1 MSLFTYKSFFVNVS
15 STCLSSYLMIFQNI
29 IQNDMPRLSVFDLLR
44 ETDAE
49 FIARTNWQYTSQ
61 APIYVP
67 DVSITVQGSAIGAP

>member
-1 MSLFTYKSFFVNVS
+1 
-15 STCLSSYLMIFQNI
+15 
-29 IQNDMPRLSVFDLLR
+29 MPRLSVFDLLR

-67 DVSITVQGSAIGAP
+67 DASITVQGPAIGAP

>member
-1 MSLFTYKSFFVNVS
+1 
-15 STCLSSYLMIFQNI
+15 
-29 IQNDMPRLSVFDLLR
+29 MPRLSVFDLLR

>member
-1 MSLFTYKSFFVNVS
+1 ML
-15 STCLSSYLMIFQNI
+15 
-29 IQNDMPRLSVFDLLR
+29 RLSVFDLLR

-49 FIARTNWQYTSQ
+49 IIARTNWQYTSQ

>member
-1 MSLFTYKSFFVNVS
+1 MSMCFV
-15 STCLSSYLMIFQNI
+15 LIKFQNI

-44 ETDAE
+44 ETNAE

-67 DVSITVQGSAIGAP
+67 DASITVQGPAIGAP